1 LPETETSAL
10 KLVFVG
16 HVDHGKSTIIGRLL
30 HDTGS
35 LPEGVVERARRIA
48 RETGQPFEYAYL
60 LDAFEEEQKQGI
72 TIDTTQIQFRTKKR
86 EYVIIDAPGH
96 KEFLK
101 NMISGASG
109 AEAAFLIIDANE
121 GVREQSKRHAYILS
135 LLGIKAIYVVLNKM
149 DLAAYSRDV
158 YEGIRRD
165 MGEFLESLG
174 VSPIDYIPVSGYEG
188 DNVLS
193 PSPNLPW
200 FGGKPLIEAMDS
212 IEKTLRPDD
221 EPLRFPIQDVY
232 KFDERRIIAGRV
244 ERGSLAAGDEIVVY
258 PSGRKTRVKTLEFW
272 AARDVKDRVNT
283 EESVGVTLEDEFFN
297 KRGEVIAVPSAPLSV
312 SRRFR
317 ANLFWMGSRPASAG
331 RKYKIKIATDEVTG
345 QISEIS
351 RIIDASTLDAAKS
364 SSEISMNDVA
374 EVTIETDRAI
384 AFDTFAECAPTGRF
398 VIVEDYDVS
407 GGGIITAPVDT
418 GETSRL
424 FRGGGISFD
433 CDIFREFY
441 FNLAGR
447 QGQGKDG
454 ADGSYAAGDSLPL
467 KGNSYNYPADFDLIC
482 AEENA
487 AVKVREAKIA
497 DILSLDKYEFTYMP
511 LIDGKGFAI
520 KASDPSEFLN
530 YLQAFRNLDAAGE
543 KRFFDRWLRFEQYR
557 TMIFHSGFWAI

>member
-16 HVDHGKSTIIGRLL
+16 HVDHGKSTVIGRLL

-101 NMISGASG
+101 NMISGASA

-135 LLGIKAIYVVLNKM
+135 LLGIGAIYVVLNKM
-149 DLAAYSRDV
+149 DLVGYSRNI
-158 YEGIRRD
+158 YEDIRRD
-165 MGEFLESLG
+165 MGEFLKSLG

-188 DNVLS
+188 DNILF
-193 PSPNLPW
+193 PSANLPW
-200 FGGKPLIEAMDS
+200 FCGKSMIEAMDS
-212 IEKTLRPDD
+212 IERTARPGDA
-221 EPLRFPIQDVY
+221 PLRFPIQDVY

-244 ERGSLAAGDEIVVY
+244 ERGSLATGDEIAVY
-258 PSGRKTRVKTLEFW
+258 PSRRKTRVKTLEFW
-272 AARDVKDRVNT
+272 AARDIKDRVGAG
-283 EESVGVTLEDEFFN
+283 ESVGVTLEDEFFN
-297 KRGEVIAVPSAPLSV
+297 KRGEVIAVPSAPPSV
-312 SRRFR
+312 SRGFR
-317 ANLFWMGSRPASAG
+317 ANLFWMGSRPACAG
-331 RKYKIKIATDEVTG
+331 RKYKIKIATDEVIG

-364 SSEISMNDVA
+364 SREISMNDVA
-374 EVTIETDRAI
+374 EVTIETDRTI
-384 AFDTFAECAPTGRF
+384 TFDTFAECAPTGRF

-407 GGGIITAPVDT
+407 GGGIITAPVET
-418 GETSRL
+418 GEIPRL

-441 FNLAGR
+441 FNLADWH
-447 QGQGKDG
+447 GQDKDG
-454 ADGSYAAGDSLPL
+454 AGGSYTTGDLLPL
-467 KGNSYNYPADFDLIC
+467 KGDSYSYPSDFDLIC

-497 DILSLDKYEFTYMP
+497 DILSIDKYEFAYIP

-520 KASDPSEFLN
+520 KASDQAEFLN
-530 YLQAFRNLDAAGE
+530 YLQDFRNLGTVGE

-557 TMIFHSGFWAI
+557 TMIFHLGFWAI